1 MAPMI
6 NATYHLA
13 RVNPDLCVGC
23 GTCVDKC
30 VNEAIYI
37 NDDGKADRIEE
48 KCIGCGVCA
57 HFCPENAI
65 TLVRRERIV
74 NVPPLR
80 KK

>member
-1 MAPMI
+1 MI
-6 NATYHLA
+6 NSTYHLSYF
-13 RVNPDLCVGC
+13 NHELCVGC
-23 GTCVDKC
+23 ETCVDKC

-37 NDDGKADRIEE
+37 NDDGKADRDAD

-65 TLVRRERIV
+65 SLMSGKRIV
-74 NVPPLR
+74 KVPPLR